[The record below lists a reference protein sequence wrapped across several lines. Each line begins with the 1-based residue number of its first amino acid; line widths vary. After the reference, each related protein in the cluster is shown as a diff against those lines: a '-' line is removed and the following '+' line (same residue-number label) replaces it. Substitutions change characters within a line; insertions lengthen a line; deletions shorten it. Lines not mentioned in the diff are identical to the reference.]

1 MWALFLVV
9 IALVSVGLAFYVKL
23 RKWGWI
29 GLFSGIAVVECGLIG
44 TPSQHWS
51 VQNTAALWTLGIIVP
66 WLSVAILVFATN
78 YPQRAKWT
86 ALSAPLVYV
95 VSLGIGL
102 LVGDATGLVPQ

>member
-1 MWALFLVV
+1 MWALFVAA
-9 IALVSVGLAFYVKL
+9 IALVSVGLGFYVKL
-23 RKWGWI
+23 PKWGWI
-29 GLFSGIAVVECGLIG
+29 GLFAGIAILECALIS

-51 VQNTAALWTLGIIVP
+51 ARNTVALWTLDIIIP
-66 WLSVAILVFATN
+66 WLLVAILVFATN

-86 ALSAPLVYV
+86 ALSAPLVYF